1 MRSVL
6 ESMTNSKWISC
17 GLAFGLVSASAI
29 WSSCN
34 KEPQPEGRTAL
45 EHAYEC
51 EAVLG
56 PLPRFSCED
65 AVPVPVTKNGI
76 ALTLEQAGEGET
88 NDPSLCDCPA
98 AFGKACDPGFRVGR
112 YTGLNQDGTPNEDVV
127 FLTNCRDGGL
137 GVIGYKFSTGE
148 TCFLHINNETTGAFD
163 LDIPRPGEDD
173 YNNSWQWPNVV
184 AHDNCQNC
192 HMASPFL
199 HSPAVDQLKNPE
211 DTTELLVPITGNGP
225 YSIVGAE
232 FGPLYESDIDNSCT
246 SCHRPQCTEQW
257 QNYPL
262 DELQMPAPFT
272 RCDRIRPQLNLQC
285 RPPGHPRLVRH
296 TGFQLIPSLFGFP
309 ETQSG

>member
-1 MRSVL
+1 MISSRMLTWNVVL
-6 ESMTNSKWISC
+6 GFLT
-17 GLAFGLVSASAI
+17 VSALWSA
-29 WSSCN
+29 CN

-56 PLPRFSCED
+56 PLPRFSCAD
-65 AVPVPVTKNGI
+65 AVLVPVTKNGI
-76 ALTLEQAGEGET
+76 PLTAEEAGDGET

-112 YTGLNQDGTPNEDVV
+112 YTGLNQDGSPNEDVV

-148 TCFLHINNETTGAFD
+148 TCFLHINNETTDAFD

-173 YNNSWQWPNVV
+173 YDNRWQWPNVV

-211 DTTELLVPITGNGP
+211 DTTALLVPITGDGP

-232 FGPLYESDIDNSCT
+232 FGPLFDSDIQNSCT
-246 SCHRPQCTEQW
+246 SCHRPQCTEAW

-272 RCDRIRPQLNLQC
+272 NATAFDHSTISDADRQAIRDWCATLNL
-285 RPPGHPRLVRH
+285 G
-296 TGFQLIPSLFGFP
+296 GD
-309 ETQSG
+309 

>member
-1 MRSVL
+1 MIWTSR
-6 ESMTNSKWISC
+6 
-17 GLAFGLVSASAI
+17 GLV
-29 WSSCN
+29 
-34 KEPQPEGRTAL
+34 RT
-45 EHAYEC
+45 
-51 EAVLG
+51 
-56 PLPRFSCED
+56 
-65 AVPVPVTKNGI
+65 
-76 ALTLEQAGEGET
+76 
-88 NDPSLCDCPA
+88 
-98 AFGKACDPGFRVGR
+98 
-112 YTGLNQDGTPNEDVV
+112 
-127 FLTNCRDGGL
+127 
-137 GVIGYKFSTGE
+137 
-148 TCFLHINNETTGAFD
+148 TTT
-163 LDIPRPGEDD
+163 I
-173 YNNSWQWPNVV
+173 SWQWPNVV

-211 DTTELLVPITGNGP
+211 DTTELLVPVTGNGP

-296 TGFQLIPSLFGFP
+296 TGFQLTPSLFGFP

>member
-1 MRSVL
+1 MVSTVV

-272 RCDRIRPQLNLQC
+272 NATEFDHSSISNADRQAIRDWCATLDFN
-285 RPPGHPRLVRH
+285 
-296 TGFQLIPSLFGFP
+296 
-309 ETQSG
+309 

>member
-1 MRSVL
+1 MVSNVV
-6 ESMTNSKWISC
+6 ESMMGSRWISF
-17 GLAFGLVSASAI
+17 GLALGLVSASAV

-173 YNNSWQWPNVV
+173 YNNS
-184 AHDNCQNC
+184 
-192 HMASPFL
+192 
-199 HSPAVDQLKNPE
+199 
-211 DTTELLVPITGNGP
+211 
-225 YSIVGAE
+225 
-232 FGPLYESDIDNSCT
+232 
-246 SCHRPQCTEQW
+246 
-257 QNYPL
+257 
-262 DELQMPAPFT
+262 
-272 RCDRIRPQLNLQC
+272 
-285 RPPGHPRLVRH
+285 
-296 TGFQLIPSLFGFP
+296 
-309 ETQSG
+309 

>member
-1 MRSVL
+1 MKG
-6 ESMTNSKWISC
+6 TKWISF
-17 GLAFGLVSASAI
+17 GLALGLVSASAV
-29 WSSCN
+29 WTSCN

-51 EAVLG
+51 EEVLG

-65 AVPVPVTKNGI
+65 AVLVPVTKNGI
-76 ALTLEQAGEGET
+76 PLTPEQAGEGET

-232 FGPLYESDIDNSCT
+232 FGPLYDQT
-246 SCHRPQCTEQW
+246 STTAARHATVRSAPNNGRITRSTSFKCLRRSPVRQNLTTAPSPMPTARPS
-257 QNYPL
+257 
-262 DELQMPAPFT
+262 A
-272 RCDRIRPQLNLQC
+272 I
-285 RPPGHPRLVRH
+285 GVPRWIS
-296 TGFQLIPSLFGFP
+296 TDASTIF
-309 ETQSG
+309 